1 MYKHMIFTHTRYLYI
16 QDIYPYKILHI
27 QDILYKIPGNLGQK
41 KLIMQNFLVSVQT
54 MASPSMK
61 TSSSSSSSKGRT
73 SHLELSLSLLET
85 LEKGGLLSGSLQEA
99 EAFLTE
105 EKFGP
110 FKPKGASKA
119 ASAYGL
125 WQKDQTFEK
134 GTTTKDRSV
143 LWKEVDDEERTHYQ
157 ELADAKNAEEGKE
170 VTKKVSEGL
179 HTSGWTLHQQSLKGS
194 GLSRDE
200 IKDAWAAKSASEK
213 AELNAKAKANN
224 LAKSREL
231 LEAEK
236 ALPPVKVPAKA
247 KTKTPTKPKKE
258 KTEKPKKSKKD
269 KEAEA
274 KKLAELAALKE
285 KEAEKEAESEEEEES
300 DED

>member
-1 MYKHMIFTHTRYLYI
+1 MIFTHTRYLYI

-41 KLIMQNFLVSVQT
+41 KLILQNFLVSERT

-73 SHLELSLSLLET
+73 SHLELSMSLLET

-99 EAFLTE
+99 SDFLTE
-105 EKFGP
+105 TKFGP

-134 GTTTKDRSV
+134 GTTTKGRSAI
-143 LWKEVDDEERTHYQ
+143 WKDVDEDERAHYQ
-157 ELADAKNAEEGKE
+157 ELADAKNAEDGKE

-200 IKDAWAAKSASEK
+200 IKEAWATKSASEK
-213 AELNAKAKANN
+213 AVLNAQAKANN
-224 LAKSREL
+224 SAKWLEL
-231 LEAEK
+231 LKAENEAEK
-236 ALPPVKVPAKA
+236 TLAPLKGVKAKA
-247 KTKTPTKPKKE
+247 PTKPKKE
-258 KTEKPKKSKKD
+258 KAEKPKKSKKE
-269 KEAEA
+269 KAAEEKA
-274 KKLAELAALKE
+274 K
-285 KEAEKEAESEEEEES
+285 KEAEKAKKEEEESEEEEET

>member
-1 MYKHMIFTHTRYLYI
+1 
-16 QDIYPYKILHI
+16 
-27 QDILYKIPGNLGQK
+27 
-41 KLIMQNFLVSVQT
+41 

-73 SHLELSLSLLET
+73 SHLELSMSLLET
-85 LEKGGLLSGSLQEA
+85 LAKGGLLSGSLQEA
-99 EAFLTE
+99 EEFLTE

-134 GTTTKDRSV
+134 GTTTKDRSA
-143 LWKEVDDEERTHYQ
+143 LWKEVSEEERAHYQ

-179 HTSGWTLHQQSLKGS
+179 HTSGSTLHQQSLKGT

-213 AELNAKAKANN
+213 AELNAQAKANN

-236 ALPPVKVPAKA
+236 TLPPLRGVKA
-247 KTKTPTKPKKE
+247 KTPSKPKKE
-258 KTEKPKKSKKD
+258 KAEKPKKSKKEKAAEEKAK
-269 KEAEA
+269 KEAE
-274 KKLAELAALKE
+274 E
-285 KEAEKEAESEEEEES
+285 KAESSDGEEES
-300 DED
+300 DEE